1 MVLLFVRSCLAVAA
15 FCARTSFVRDDVE
28 DPIQLADIQ
37 AKGIM
42 EGIVVRVDSAEAA
55 WDVALIY
62 WTSLEAV
69 LGLLTQVLQW
79 A

>member
-55 WDVALIY
+55 
-62 WTSLEAV
+62 
-69 LGLLTQVLQW
+69 
-79 A
+79 